1 MTQATMHSGSS
12 DGAMSDAAYQDHLDH
27 LAHHPA
33 LAESNVRLTQA
44 EAGGAQRIL
53 LGIGAVGLVLTLVG
67 GFVYGSPVHALAA
80 FEVGVMA
87 VTAMALGGLF
97 FTLIH
102 HITNASWSTTLRRQ
116 SENLA
121 SMLPICMAMVAVIL
135 VIELVSGGML
145 LTWIGMDPEQDYLLK
160 KKSGFLNTPFLI
172 VRFLLYAG
180 LWTFMALRLRG
191 WSVEQD
197 QSGDRWLSRRS
208 RFMSGWGL
216 LVFALS
222 LAFFAFDFL
231 MAMDFRFFSTMWG
244 VYYFAGSAFSSL
256 ACIALLLLWLKSKGK
271 LDTLVTPEHFHDHGK
286 FMFAFTVFWGY
297 IAFGQYFLIWYSNI
311 PEETMYFIARREGG
325 WMLLGQVL
333 IAVHFFI
340 PFFLLMSRIPKRH
353 PKALAAIAVLLI
365 VAHVFDM
372 IWIIKPMVTAGD
384 HGAAPLGPTSWWLDI
399 AGVLGVFGVFG
410 FFLLRRV
417 ASVPLVPLKDPR
429 LHLSMEHKNYV

>member
-1 MTQATMHSGSS
+1 MSQAMTHTDTH
-12 DGAMSDAAYQDHLDH
+12 DGAMSDAAYQAHLDH

-33 LAESNVRLTQA
+33 LGESNTQLTAA
-44 EAGGAQRIL
+44 EAGGAQRVL
-53 LGIGAVGLVLTLVG
+53 LGLGAVGLGVTAVG
-67 GFVYGSPVHALAA
+67 AFVYPPAFALAA

-87 VTAMALGGLF
+87 VTAMSLGGLF
-97 FTLIH
+97 FTMIH
-102 HITNASWSTTLRRQ
+102 HITNAGWSTTIRRQ
-116 SENLA
+116 AENLA

-135 VIELVSGGML
+135 AIELFSGGVL
-145 LTWIGMDPEQDYLLK
+145 LTWIGIDPAEDYLLNK
-160 KKSGFLNTPFLI
+160 KKGFLNPVALAI
-172 VRFLLYAG
+172 RFAIYFG
-180 LWTFMALRLRG
+180 FWTFLSMRLRG
-191 WSVEQD
+191 WSREQD
-197 QSGDRWLSRRS
+197 RSGERHLSRRC

-256 ACIALLLLWLKSKGK
+256 ACLALLLLWLKSKGK
-271 LDTLVTPEHFHDHGK
+271 LDQLVTAEHFHDHGK
-286 FMFAFTVFWGY
+286 FMFGFTVFWGY
-297 IAFGQYFLIWYSNI
+297 ISFGQYFLIWYSNI

-325 WMLLGQVL
+325 WMLLGQIL
-333 IAVHFFI
+333 IAIHFLL
-340 PFFLLMSRIPKRH
+340 PFFLLISRIPKKH
-353 PKALAAIAVLLI
+353 PKALAAIAVLLV

-384 HGAAPLGPTSWWLDI
+384 EAPAALGPSSWWLDV

-417 ASVPLVPLKDPR
+417 ASAPLVPMKDPR
-429 LHLSMEHKNYV
+429 LHLAMEHRNYV